1 MDREI
6 LFSES
11 QIAER
16 VKAMAQQIAA
26 APVKPQVASPILV
39 GAYVFAADLLR
50 ALVHEG
56 ISLPT
61 EFLWLRSYV
70 GRTATKGISVL
81 VGPNENFRDKNVLV
95 IDGVLDG
102 GHTIRRAKELA
113 FESGARSV
121 QSVVMVDK
129 LRPDAVAKAD
139 YAAFTRVADFIV
151 GYGMDDAGAD
161 RALPYIAKAGLL

>member
-1 MDREI
+1 MAREI

-11 QIAER
+11 VIAER
-16 VKAMAQQIAA
+16 VKAMAHEIAA
-26 APVKPQVASPILV
+26 SPVKPHIASPILV

-50 ALVHEG
+50 ALTHEG
-56 ISLPT
+56 YSLPT

-81 VGPNENFRDKNVLV
+81 VGPNENFQDKNVLL

-102 GHTIRRAKELA
+102 GHTIKKAREIA
-113 FESGARSV
+113 FEHGARSV
-121 QSVVMVDK
+121 QAAVMVDK
-129 LRPDAVAKAD
+129 LHPDAVAKAD
-139 YAAFTRVADFIV
+139 YAAFTGVEEFIV